1 MAWRTCCNRG
11 MRTQTGRPRLLKGG
25 RALPL
30 EPVPLLHNDISEGR
44 LQELLDQCPDLLPI
58 EEIGAGWGPLVS
70 LGREVPTDAGPM
82 DNLYVS
88 PAGEITLVEAK
99 LWRNPEARRKV
110 VGQVLD
116 YAAALRRMSYEDL
129 DVGVCGG
136 TAKRAIWDIIQTSE
150 HVAPAHTQAAF
161 TDTVSANLR
170 TGRFLLLVVGDGIH
184 SGLHR
189 LADLLSQHPT
199 LGFHL
204 ELVELRLFDTPDGD
218 RIAVPTLVGRS
229 EEVVRAVISITTAGD
244 GDVWVTAETPAEAP
258 PSKRNLA
265 SLEDYVLRASEKIE
279 PARAEAIADLA
290 RWWQSELGG
299 TIRFGASSIAFWA
312 RSPHG
317 TAASV
322 MSVYLDGRAQGSVA
336 SLAKTRRFVDHDV
349 AFERYEAAGFEGDAD
364 WPTMELDPT
373 IESQRLRME
382 EVLRWAEHIV
392 RNGSAAAAGGP

>member
-1 MAWRTCCNRG
+1 
-11 MRTQTGRPRLLKGG
+11 
-25 RALPL
+25 
-30 EPVPLLHNDISEGR
+30 
-44 LQELLDQCPDLLPI
+44 
-58 EEIGAGWGPLVS
+58 
-70 LGREVPTDAGPM
+70 M

-88 PAGEITLVEAK
+88 PAGEITVVEAK

-116 YAAALRRMSYEDL
+116 YAAALRRMTYEDL
-129 DVGVCGG
+129 DARVGEG
-136 TAKRAIWDIIQTSE
+136 TARRSIWDIVRTSE
-150 HVAPAHTQAAF
+150 HVPPAHTQAAF

-170 TGRFLLLVVGDGIH
+170 TGRFLLLVVGDGIR

-204 ELVELRLFDTPDGD
+204 ELVELRVYDTPVGD
-218 RIAVPTLVGRS
+218 RIVVPSLVGRS
-229 EEVVRAVISITTAGD
+229 EEVVRAVISITKAD
-244 GDVWVTAETPAEAP
+244 EADVCVSAETPAEAP

-265 SLEDYVLRASEKIE
+265 SLEDYVLRASEKME
-279 PARAEAIADLA
+279 PTRAEAIADLA
-290 RWWQSELGG
+290 RWWQGELGG

-322 MSVYLDGRAQGSVA
+322 MSVYLDGTAQGSVA
-336 SLAKTRRFVDHDV
+336 SLAKTRRFVGYDA

-382 EVLRWAEHIV
+382 EVLRWAGQIV
-392 RNGSAAAAGGP
+392 RDGLAAVAGDP